1 MEEKNTA
8 GKRKPVPSIPA
19 NYISIL
25 QLQERWLNEKEKK
38 RKEEEEEE
46 RRRKQEAE
54 EEKKIKEE
62 DLKKA
67 EEEKRM
73 NRNNRKHF
81 GRKKKSIDGGEARF
95 VEKEKPEVTTAMES
109 CGGEDTAE
117 GLLKKKKKK
126 NKGSRRKRYNS
137 KKKNQDMAV
146 VEDVVDCGCVSI
158 PPPESVVTENV
169 TPVKDVVRVY
179 RKKGEKE
186 TKSKEVT
193 DVMAIETKFENLFI
207 KREEETKT
215 LKAQTQ
221 TKSINRNRPKQGK
234 DFAHQRV
241 KMPIGA
247 ASMVWVKKERANDG
261 IASGVK
267 PLNA

>member
-1 MEEKNTA
+1 MEEKNTD
-8 GKRKPVPSIPA
+8 GKRKTVPSIPA

-46 RRRKQEAE
+46 RRRKQEVE
-54 EEKKIKEE
+54 EEKKIEEE

-67 EEEKRM
+67 EEEKRL
-73 NRNNRKHF
+73 NLSNRKHLE
-81 GRKKKSIDGGEARF
+81 RNKNGGEARF
-95 VEKEKPEVTTAMES
+95 VEKEKPEVTAAMES

-117 GLLKKKKKK
+117 GLPKKKKK

-169 TPVKDVVRVY
+169 TPVKDVVRVF
-179 RKKGEKE
+179 RKKGEKA

-193 DVMAIETKFENLFI
+193 DVMAMETQFENLTI

-221 TKSINRNRPKQGK
+221 TKPINRNRPRQGK

>member
-1 MEEKNTA
+1 MEEKNTD
-8 GKRKPVPSIPA
+8 GKRKTVPSIPA

-46 RRRKQEAE
+46 RRRKQEVE
-54 EEKKIKEE
+54 EEKKIEEE

-67 EEEKRM
+67 EEEKRL
-73 NRNNRKHF
+73 NLSNRKHLE
-81 GRKKKSIDGGEARF
+81 RKKNGGEARF
-95 VEKEKPEVTTAMES
+95 VEKEKPEVTAAMES

-117 GLLKKKKKK
+117 GLPKKKKK

-169 TPVKDVVRVY
+169 TPVKDVVRVF
-179 RKKGEKE
+179 RKKGEKA

-193 DVMAIETKFENLFI
+193 DVMAMETQFENLTI

-221 TKSINRNRPKQGK
+221 TKPINRNRPRQGK

>member
-8 GKRKPVPSIPA
+8 GKRKTVPSIPA

-46 RRRKQEAE
+46 RRRKQEVE

-73 NRNNRKHF
+73 NRSNRKNF
-81 GRKKKSIDGGEARF
+81 GKKKKSIDGGEARF
-95 VEKEKPEVTTAMES
+95 VEKEKPEVTAAIES
-109 CGGEDTAE
+109 GEGEDTAE
-117 GLLKKKKKK
+117 GLPKKKKK
-126 NKGSRRKRYNS
+126 NKGSWRKRYNS
-137 KKKNQDMAV
+137 KKKNQDVAV

-179 RKKGEKE
+179 RKKGEKA
-186 TKSKEVT
+186 TKSEEVT
-193 DVMAIETKFENLFI
+193 DVMAIETKFENLSI

>member
-1 MEEKNTA
+1 MEEKNTD
-8 GKRKPVPSIPA
+8 GKRKTVPSIPA

-46 RRRKQEAE
+46 RRRKQEVE
-54 EEKKIKEE
+54 EEKKIEEE

-67 EEEKRM
+67 EEEKRL
-73 NRNNRKHF
+73 NLSNRKHF
-81 GRKKKSIDGGEARF
+81 GRKKKSIDGGEARY
-95 VEKEKPEVTTAMES
+95 VEKEKPEVTTAIES
-109 CGGEDTAE
+109 GGCEDTVE
-117 GLLKKKKKK
+117 GLPEKKDR
-126 NKGSRRKRYNS
+126 GFRRKRYNS
-137 KKKNQDMAV
+137 KKKKKNQDVAV

-158 PPPESVVTENV
+158 PPSESVVTENV
-169 TPVKDVVRVY
+169 NPVKDVVRLY
-179 RKKGEKE
+179 RKKGEKA
-186 TKSKEVT
+186 TKSEEVT
-193 DVMAIETKFENLFI
+193 GVMAIETKFENLSI

>member
-1 MEEKNTA
+1 MEEKNTD
-8 GKRKPVPSIPA
+8 GKRKTVPSIPA

-25 QLQERWLNEKEKK
+25 QLQERWLKEKEKK

-46 RRRKQEAE
+46 ERRRKQQAE
-54 EEKKIKEE
+54 EEKKIEEE

-67 EEEKRM
+67 EEEERM
-73 NRNNRKHF
+73 NRSNRKHF

-117 GLLKKKKKK
+117 GLPKKKKKK
-126 NKGSRRKRYNS
+126 NKGSRRKRYDS

-158 PPPESVVTENV
+158 APPESVVTENV

-179 RKKGEKE
+179 RKKAEKA

-193 DVMAIETKFENLFI
+193 GVMAIETQFENLSI
-207 KREEETKT
+207 KREEETKN
-215 LKAQTQ
+215 LKAQT
-221 TKSINRNRPKQGK
+221 KSSNRNRPN
-234 DFAHQRV
+234 QRV